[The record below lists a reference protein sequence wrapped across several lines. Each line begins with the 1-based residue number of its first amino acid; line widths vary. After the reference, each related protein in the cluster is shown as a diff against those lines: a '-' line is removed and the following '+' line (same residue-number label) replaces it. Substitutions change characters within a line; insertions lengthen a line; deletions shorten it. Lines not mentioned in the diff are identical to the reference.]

1 LAAHR
6 TAQLSARR
14 RELLDALA
22 TAGRESSTATVMF
35 HTAIA
40 EKAGLTAS
48 DVKTMDILARMG
60 PLTAGDLSTQT
71 GLATASV
78 TSLIDRLEAK
88 KLVRRVRDPKDRR
101 RVIVEP
107 APGRLAAGD
116 SFFGPIQKAF
126 EALMEDYSDEQLSL
140 LLDFL
145 KRTTDRTREITAS
158 IASGAAKTGAAPRTS
173 RRKPKK
179 RTP

>member
-1 LAAHR
+1 
-6 TAQLSARR
+6 
-14 RELLDALA
+14 
-22 TAGRESSTATVMF
+22 MF

-40 EKAGLTAS
+40 ERAGLTAS

-60 PLTAGDLSTQT
+60 PLTAGDLSAQT

-107 APGRLAAGD
+107 SPRRVAAGN
-116 SFFGPIQKAF
+116 SFFGPIQEAF
-126 EALMEDYSDEQLSL
+126 EALMEDYSDEQLAL

-158 IASGAAKTGAAPRTS
+158 IASGAGKPASAPRSS

-179 RTP
+179 QGP